1 MKERLEL
8 GSDLGIDLGRTLKVC
23 SPENEHLLTVK
34 ERLELGSDLD
44 IDLGRTLKVCSPE
57 KTNIH

>member
-23 SPENEHLLTVK
+23 SPENDHSLTVK
-34 ERLELGSDLD
+34 EQLELGS
-44 IDLGRTLKVCSPE
+44 DLGRTLKVCSPE
-57 KTNIH
+57 NDR